1 MRRLPL
7 DNLGDDAVLGVVPG
21 HGAAEGRWALG
32 RWSILDIEGGTRYL
46 TVIIKYR
53 SAALEL
59 RQNRTGR

>member
-32 RWSILDIEGGTRYL
+32 RWSILDIEGGTR
-46 TVIIKYR
+46 
-53 SAALEL
+53 
-59 RQNRTGR
+59 